1 MAATRWVPEQPINSY
16 VLAKYENKKPSKF
29 HTNLH
34 GPYRIISK
42 QRAVYTI
49 YTVEN
54 LVTHQP
60 TTTRRLG
67 VDFHVQV
74 CYENSDLTLKIK
86 KHQKSL
92 LDMTLNSLN
101 TEELKKF

>member
-1 MAATRWVPEQPINSY
+1 MYWQNMKIKNLVT
-16 VLAKYENKKPSKF
+16 SKF

-49 YTVEN
+49 IYTVEN

-60 TTTRRLG
+60 TTRRLG